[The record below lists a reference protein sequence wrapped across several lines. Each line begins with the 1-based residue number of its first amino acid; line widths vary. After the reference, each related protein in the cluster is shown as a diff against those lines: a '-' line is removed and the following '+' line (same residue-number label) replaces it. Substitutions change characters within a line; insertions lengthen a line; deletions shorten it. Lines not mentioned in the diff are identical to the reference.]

1 MPIIRKSKV
10 VPYSAAQMF
19 DLVNDVEKYPEYLPW
34 CKTVRILRNATTE
47 MDVSVGVL
55 MGPVNKTFT
64 TRNRMVNHESI
75 EMSLLNGPFKKLNG
89 EWRFVAINENECR
102 IEFELDFT
110 LAIGLLSGMLS
121 PIFENMYGSMIKAF
135 SDRAK
140 VIYGEH

>member
-1 MPIIRKSKV
+1 MPYTAK
-10 VPYSAAQMF
+10 QMF

-34 CKTVRILRNATTE
+34 CKNVRILRQTAEE

-55 MGPVNKTFT
+55 MGPVNKEFT
-64 TRNRMVNHESI
+64 TRNQMVDGEVI
-75 EMSLLNGPFKKLNG
+75 YMSLVNGPFKKLRG
-89 EWRFVAINENECR
+89 EWKFVAINEHESK

-110 LAIGLLSGMLS
+110 LSIGLLSNMLN

-140 VIYGEH
+140 VVYG

>member
-10 VPYSAAQMF
+10 VPYSAKQMF

-34 CKTVRILRNATTE
+34 CKTARILRQTECE
-47 MDVSVGVL
+47 MDASVGVL
-55 MGPVNKTFT
+55 MGPVNKAFT
-64 TRNRMVNHESI
+64 TRNRMVDGEMI
-75 EMSLLNGPFKKLNG
+75 QMSLVNGPFKKLYG
-89 EWRFVAINENECR
+89 EWKFIPLSATESK

-110 LAIGLLSGMLS
+110 LSIGLLSNMLN

-140 VIYGEH
+140 VVYGE

>member
-1 MPIIRKSKV
+1 MPVIRKSKV
-10 VPYSAAQMF
+10 VPYTAKQMF

-34 CKTVRILRNATTE
+34 CKNVRILRQTAEE

-55 MGPVNKTFT
+55 MGPVNKEFT
-64 TRNRMVNHESI
+64 TRNQMVDGEVI
-75 EMSLLNGPFKKLNG
+75 YMSLVNGPFKKLRG
-89 EWRFVAINENECR
+89 EWKFVAINEHESK

-110 LAIGLLSGMLS
+110 LSIGLLSNMLN

-140 VIYGEH
+140 VVYG

>member
-1 MPIIRKSKV
+1 MPVIRKSKV
-10 VPYSAAQMF
+10 VPYTAKQMF

-34 CKTVRILRNATTE
+34 CKNVRILRQTAEE

-55 MGPVNKTFT
+55 MGPVNKEFT
-64 TRNRMVNHESI
+64 TRNQMVDGEVIN
-75 EMSLLNGPFKKLNG
+75 MSLVNGPFKKLRG
-89 EWRFVAINENECR
+89 EWKFVAINERESK

-110 LAIGLLSGMLS
+110 LSIGLLSNMLN

-140 VIYGEH
+140 VVYG